1 MTNIVVIGSGVTG
14 LTVAHELL
22 KSDPSNKVTIV
33 SKNFPTD
40 FKIDKFY
47 TSPIAGANWESFAS
61 DEDVAVQE
69 IDAVGYYKFQDLLKT
84 RPEAGVT
91 ARLNR
96 VLVTWD
102 KFKNVDGG
110 VKHFPWF
117 KKGLNCR
124 FRELESTEFNKDK
137 FAYGFEFDGFVIRT
151 SYYLTFLINEMWK
164 MAGPVSSANQFS
176 GVPGKN
182 GSHASRFN
190 LKRYNLS
197 SITEA
202 FDLHANGK
210 ADIVVNCSGLAVKD
224 MDDLEPSEK
233 AKMAPIRGVVFV
245 VENNTN
251 LDRITVVETGKD
263 EPSDEDL
270 YIMPRREGELIVGGC
285 FQKGNYSETVE
296 PELRNRILG
305 RAKKYLPEYDWS
317 NMKIAREQVG
327 FRPFREGGYRIERK
341 GKIVHCYGMA
351 GAGFQ
356 SSYGSAEKALKL
368 VGELKNRASKI

>member
-14 LTVAHELL
+14 LTIAHELL
-22 KSDPSNKVTIV
+22 RSDPNNKVTIV

-61 DEDVAVQE
+61 DDDVAVQE
-69 IDAVGYYKFQDLLKT
+69 IDAVGYYKFQNLLKT

-91 ARLNR
+91 SRFNR

-102 KFKNVDGG
+102 NYRDIGG
-110 VKHFPWF
+110 SIKHFPWF
-117 KKGLNCR
+117 KNMSCK
-124 FRELESTEFNKDK
+124 FRELDASEFHKDK
-137 FAYGFEFDGFVIRT
+137 FAYGYEFDGFVIRT

-164 MAGPVSSANQFS
+164 MAGPIASANPFS

-190 LKRYNLS
+190 LKRFTLT
-197 SITEA
+197 SIKEA
-202 FDLHANGK
+202 FNLHANGK

-224 MDDLEPSEK
+224 LEDLESSEK
-233 AKMAPIRGVVFV
+233 EKMIPIRGVVFV

-251 LDRITVVETGKD
+251 LDRITIVETGKD
-263 EPSDEDL
+263 EPADETL
-270 YIMPRREGELIVGGC
+270 YIMPRREGELIIGGC
-285 FQKGNYSETVE
+285 FQKGNYSETIE
-296 PELRNRILG
+296 PELKNRILG
-305 RAKKYLPEYDWS
+305 RAKKYLPEFDWS
-317 NMKIAREQVG
+317 NIKIVREQVG
-327 FRPFREGGYRIERK
+327 FRPFREGGYRIERQ
-341 GKIVHCYGMA
+341 GKTVHCYGMA

-356 SSYGSAEKALKL
+356 SSWGIAEKALKL
-368 VGELKNRASKI
+368 VEELKNRESKI